1 MDVVYTDNNAT
12 TRVADEVIE
21 EMVPYLGQFYG
32 NPSSM
37 YTFGDLVNKKIA
49 RAREKVAAL
58 INADADEI
66 IFTSCGSESDNA
78 AIHAALEAFPEKRHI
93 ITSKVEHPAI
103 RNLCFYLQD
112 KKGVPGYLCSG
123 G

>member
-12 TRVADEVIE
+12 TKVADEVIE

-66 IFTSCGSESDNA
+66 IFSLLRIG
-78 AIHAALEAFPEKRHI
+78 KR
-93 ITSKVEHPAI
+93 
-103 RNLCFYLQD
+103 
-112 KKGVPGYLCSG
+112 
-123 G
+123 